1 MQDMNLDNNELK
13 KKNVKVRRYPK
24 EKCNKHIGSH
34 LVPCLLNVRASSTLS
49 VLLLSEHVF
58 KALKCKGTHSL
69 NTMEGVHHVGLN
81 MGVLI
86 GPTKEIQW

>member
-1 MQDMNLDNNELK
+1 
-13 KKNVKVRRYPK
+13 
-24 EKCNKHIGSH
+24 
-34 LVPCLLNVRASSTLS
+34 

-69 NTMEGVHHVGLN
+69 NSMEYVHYVGLN

-86 GPTKEIQW
+86 GPTNEIQW

>member
-1 MQDMNLDNNELK
+1 MNLDNDELK
-13 KKNVKVRRYPK
+13 EKNVKVRRLPERK
-24 EKCNKHIGSH
+24 MQQTHRKSSCTM
-34 LVPCLLNVRASSTLS
+34 LLNVRASSTLS

-69 NTMEGVHHVGLN
+69 NTMECVYHVGLN